1 MKILHIYKNYYPIL
15 GGIENHIKL
24 VCEELAQQ
32 PGYET
37 QVVVTNGNFSTQ
49 RANINGV
56 KVIKCGRLFELASTP
71 VSFSMYWHLQSLKPD
86 VVHFHFPYPPGE
98 LLGWLNYRNSSTKFV
113 MTYHSDVVRQ
123 SGVMR
128 LYYPIFKRILK
139 RVNTVIAS
147 NPNNLRSSEV
157 LKEIHPEKIKI
168 VPYGIRLKD
177 LRRPQPDGIESIR
190 KSYGNR
196 IVVFVGKLRYYK
208 GLEYLIRAAKR
219 VEARFL
225 IIGEGPQGSQLHR
238 LVNELD
244 LQKKVIFL
252 GEIDNQTLVNYLY
265 ASEVFVLPSIFR
277 SEAFGISMLEA
288 MACGLPV
295 ISTDLGTGTSY
306 VNLHQKTGLVV
317 KPAEAQSLA
326 DALEILLSDSA
337 LRMALGQNARQRV
350 ENLFTH
356 DIMLNKIKEIYHS

>member
-1 MKILHIYKNYYPIL
+1 VKILHIYKNYYPIL

-49 RANINGV
+49 RASINGV
-56 KVIKCGRLFELASTP
+56 EVIKCGRLFELASTP
-71 VSFSMYWHLQSLKPD
+71 VSFSMYWHLKSLKPD
-86 VVHFHFPYPPGE
+86 IVHFHFPYPPGE
-98 LLGWLNYRNSSTKFV
+98 LFGWLNYRNSSTKFV

-147 NPNNLRSSEV
+147 NPNNLRSSEI

-168 VPYGIRLKD
+168 VPYGIRLED
-177 LRRPQPDGIESIR
+177 LQRPQSNGIESVR

-208 GLEYLIRAAKR
+208 GLKYLIRAAQT

-225 IIGEGPQGSQLHR
+225 IIGDGPLRVQLGR
-238 LVNELD
+238 LVEELK
-244 LQKKVIFL
+244 LQKKVTFL
-252 GEIDNQTLVNYLY
+252 GEIDNQSLVNYLY

-277 SEAFGISMLEA
+277 SEAFGISILEA

-295 ISTDLGTGTSY
+295 ISTELGTGTSF
-306 VNLHQKTGLVV
+306 VNLHQKTGLVI
-317 KPAEAQSLA
+317 KPADANALA
-326 DALEILLSDSA
+326 DALNILLSDSA
-337 LRMALGQNARQRV
+337 LRMTLGQNAKQRV
-350 ENLFTH
+350 ENLFNYN
-356 DIMLNKIKEIYHS
+356 IMLNKIREIYHS